1 MESTQASFLKEADYE
16 GFSPAESSIVSWTM
30 AIMYITYQ
38 KNTLSM
44 RKLGIIMILG
54 VMAACAPESKE
65 AVLTADWTGTAK
77 LEKKLSNPLIDFN
90 FTADPTSVEHEG
102 RLYVYATNDQQQ
114 CDEKGPDSDN
124 TYERIKSLAMMSTED
139 MVNWTWHGII
149 NVEEL
154 APWIYNS
161 WAPSVTSQVEEDGK
175 THFYLYFSNSG
186 NGCGVLT
193 ATSPVG
199 PWTSPLE
206 KSLVDRQ
213 TPGAEDCPHPFDPG
227 VVIDDEG
234 TGWLAFGG
242 GGVGKI
248 VRLGKDMISLAS
260 RAAHIPTSYLF
271 EASELNYINDTYV
284 YTYNI
289 DWQDHS
295 DWDKD
300 VSAPTRCCMSYMTSK
315 TPLVTESWVYRDN
328 YFKNPG
334 ENGFD
339 YSNNHTHLHKYKG
352 KWYILYHSMSLRHNL
367 GVKGGYRNVSV
378 EEIPIDEST
387 LTIGMVPATYEG
399 VQQIETLNPLTL
411 QQMETTAGTKDV
423 KFLAYGDTGNMVAC
437 SDAVGSILVR
447 GVGFERKAHT
457 LTVNAM
463 GKGRIEV
470 RENDPEGMLIAA
482 MDLNSSQMSEMKV
495 RLADS
500 PSSTTDLCFLFKGDD
515 LKIDSWRF
523 R

>member
-1 MESTQASFLKEADYE
+1 MKR
-16 GFSPAESSIVSWTM
+16 P
-30 AIMYITYQ
+30 
-38 KNTLSM
+38 
-44 RKLGIIMILG
+44 ILL
-54 VMAACAPESKE
+54 VLAAALTACAQQVPE
-65 AVLTADWTGTAK
+65 AILTADWTGTAK
-77 LEKKLSNPLIDFN
+77 LEKTLANPLVDFS
-90 FTADPTSVEHEG
+90 FTADPTAVEHEG

-161 WAPSVTSQVEEDGK
+161 WAPSVTSRIEEDGL

-199 PWTSPLE
+199 PWSSPLE

-248 VRLGKDMISLAS
+248 VQLGKDMTSLAS

-289 DWQDHS
+289 DWQDHT

-300 VSAPTRCCMSYMTSK
+300 VPAPTRCCMSYMTTR

-352 KWYILYHSMSLRHNL
+352 RWYLFYHSMSLRHSL

-378 EEIPIDEST
+378 EEIPVDENT
-387 LTIGMVPATYEG
+387 LTITMIPATYEG
-399 VQQIETLNPLTL
+399 VQQIAALDPFSL

-423 KFLAYGDTGNMVAC
+423 KFEAYGDTGNMVAYT
-437 SDAVGSILVR
+437 DATGSILVR
-447 GVGFERKAHT
+447 GVGFSRRART
-457 LTVNAM
+457 LAINAI
-463 GKGRIEV
+463 GTGRLEV
-470 RENDPEGMLIAA
+470 RENTPEGTLIAA
-482 MDLNSSQMSEMKV
+482 MDISSPEMSATKV
-495 RLADS
+495 RLAAR
-500 PSSTTDLCFLFKGDD
+500 PASTTDLCFLFKGTD

>member
-1 MESTQASFLKEADYE
+1 MKRPIIL
-16 GFSPAESSIVSWTM
+16 
-30 AIMYITYQ
+30 
-38 KNTLSM
+38 TLAAA
-44 RKLGIIMILG
+44 LT
-54 VMAACAPESKE
+54 ACAQQAPE

-77 LEKKLSNPLIDFN
+77 LEKILANPLVDFN
-90 FTADPTSVEHEG
+90 FTADPTAVEHEG

-161 WAPSVTSQVEEDGK
+161 WAPSVTSRIEEDGL

-199 PWTSPLE
+199 PWSSPLQ

-248 VRLGKDMISLAS
+248 VQLGKDMTSLAS

-289 DWQDHS
+289 DWQDHT

-300 VSAPTRCCMSYMTSK
+300 VPAPTRCCMSYMTTK

-352 KWYILYHSMSLRHNL
+352 KWYLFYHSMSLRHNL

-378 EEIPIDEST
+378 EEIPVDENT
-387 LTIGMVPATYEG
+387 LTIKMIPATYEG
-399 VQQIETLNPLTL
+399 VQQVAALDPFSL

-423 KFLAYGDTGNMVAC
+423 KFEAYGDTGNMVAYT
-437 SDAVGSILVR
+437 DATGSILVR
-447 GVGFERKAHT
+447 GVEFSRKART
-457 LTVNAM
+457 LTVSVM
-463 GKGRIEV
+463 GTGRLEV
-470 RENDPEGMLIAA
+470 RENSPEGTLIAA
-482 MDLNSSQMSEMKV
+482 MDISSPEMSATKV
-495 RLADS
+495 RLTAS
-500 PSSTTDLCFLFKGDD
+500 PASVTDLCFLFKGTD

>member
-1 MESTQASFLKEADYE
+1 
-16 GFSPAESSIVSWTM
+16 M
-30 AIMYITYQ
+30 A
-38 KNTLSM
+38 LAV
-44 RKLGIIMILG
+44 LAG
-54 VMAACAPESKE
+54 CAPEYQE
-65 AVLTADWTGTAK
+65 AVLNADWTGTAK
-77 LEKKLSNPLIDFN
+77 LEKTLSNPLVDFN
-90 FTADPTSVEHEG
+90 FTADPTAVEHEG

-114 CDEKGPDSDN
+114 CDEKGPDTDN

-161 WAPSVTSQVEEDGK
+161 WAPSAASRVEEDGK

-199 PWTSPLE
+199 PWSSPLE
-206 KSLVDRQ
+206 KSLVDRG
-213 TPGAEDCPHPFDPG
+213 TPGVEDCPNPFDPG

-248 VRLGKDMISLAS
+248 VRLGKDMTSIDG
-260 RAAHIPTSYLF
+260 RAAHIPTRYLF
-271 EASELNYINDTYV
+271 EASEMNFINGTYV

-295 DWDKD
+295 DWDLE
-300 VSAPTRCCMSYMTSK
+300 VAAPTRCCMSYMTTK
-315 TPLVTESWVYRDN
+315 TPLVTDSWVYRDN

-334 ENGFD
+334 DSGFD
-339 YSNNHTHLHKYKG
+339 HSNNHTHLHKYKG
-352 KWYILYHSMSLRHNL
+352 RWYIFYHSMSLRHNL

-378 EEIPIDEST
+378 EEITVDENSVTID
-387 LTIGMVPATYEG
+387 MVPATYEG
-399 VQQIETLNPLTL
+399 VSQIESLNPFVL
-411 QQMETTAGTKDV
+411 QQFETTAGTKDV
-423 KFLAYGDTGNMVAC
+423 RFESYGNVGNMTA
-437 SDAVGSILVR
+437 SSESTGSILVR
-447 GVGFERKAHT
+447 GAEFSSKART
-457 LTVNAM
+457 LRVNAM
-463 GKGRIEV
+463 GTGRLEV
-470 RENDPEGMLIAA
+470 RENRPDGKVIAVMDIDSPE
-482 MDLNSSQMSEMKV
+482 MSESKI
-495 RLADS
+495 RLTS
-500 PSSTTDLCFLFKGDD
+500 CPSGTTDICFLFKGTG
-515 LKIDSWRF
+515 LRLDSWRF

>member
-1 MESTQASFLKEADYE
+1 MKR
-16 GFSPAESSIVSWTM
+16 P
-30 AIMYITYQ
+30 
-38 KNTLSM
+38 
-44 RKLGIIMILG
+44 IIL
-54 VMAACAPESKE
+54 ALAAALTACAQQQAPE

-77 LEKKLSNPLIDFN
+77 LEKTLANPLVDFN
-90 FTADPTSVEHEG
+90 FTADPTAVEYEG

-124 TYERIKSLAMMSTED
+124 TYERIKTLAMMSTED
-139 MVNWTWHGII
+139 MVNWTWHGTI

-213 TPGAEDCPHPFDPG
+213 TPGVEDCPHPFDPG

-295 DWDKD
+295 DWDKEAP
-300 VSAPTRCCMSYMTSK
+300 APTRCCMSYMTSK
-315 TPLVTESWVYRDN
+315 TPLVPESWVYRDN

-352 KWYILYHSMSLRHNL
+352 KWYLLYHSMSLRHNL
-367 GVKGGYRNVSV
+367 GVKGGFRNVSI
-378 EEIPIDEST
+378 EEIPVDEST
-387 LTIGMVPATYEG
+387 VTIEMIPATYEG
-399 VQQIETLNPLTL
+399 VQQIETLNPFIL

-423 KFLAYGDTGNMVAC
+423 QFEAYGDTGNMVAY
-437 SDAVGSILVR
+437 SDVTGSILVR
-447 GVGFERKAHT
+447 GVEFERKART
-457 LTVNAM
+457 FTVNAM
-463 GKGRIEV
+463 GNGRIEV
-470 RENDPEGMLIAA
+470 RENSPEGTLIATV
-482 MDLNSSQMSEMKV
+482 DINSPEMSEAKV
-495 RLADS
+495 CLAIS
-500 PSSTTDLCFLFKGDD
+500 PSATTDLCFLFKGKD
-515 LKIDSWRF
+515 LKIDNWRF

>member
-1 MESTQASFLKEADYE
+1 MKRILY
-16 GFSPAESSIVSWTM
+16 
-30 AIMYITYQ
+30 MYM
-38 KNTLSM
+38 L
-44 RKLGIIMILG
+44 L
-54 VMAACAPESKE
+54 AAGALTGCRPKISEPI
-65 AVLTADWTGTAK
+65 LTADWTGTAK
-77 LEKKLSNPLIDFN
+77 LEKKLANPLIDFN
-90 FTADPTSVEHEG
+90 FTADPTSVEYEG

-161 WAPSVTSQVEEDGK
+161 WAPSVTSRIEEDGK

-213 TPGAEDCPHPFDPG
+213 TPGVEDCPHPFDPG

-248 VRLGKDMISLAS
+248 VKLGRDMISVAG
-260 RAAHIPTSYLF
+260 RAAHIPTHYLF

-300 VSAPTRCCMSYMTSK
+300 VPAPTRCCMSYMTSK
-315 TPLVTESWVYRDN
+315 TPLVTDSWVYRDN

-334 ENGFD
+334 ECGFD

-352 KWYILYHSMSLRHNL
+352 RWYILYHSMSLRHNL
-367 GVKGGYRNVSV
+367 DVKGGYRNVSV
-378 EEIPIDEST
+378 EEISVDENT
-387 LTIGMVPATYEG
+387 LTIEMVPATYEG
-399 VQQIETLNPLTL
+399 VQQIASIDPYAL
-411 QQMETTAGTKDV
+411 QQMETTAGTMSV
-423 KFLAYGDTGNMVAC
+423 KFEPYGYTGNMVAC
-437 SDAVGSILVR
+437 TDTVGSILVR
-447 GVGFERKAHT
+447 GVEFTKKARS
-457 LTVNAM
+457 LTICSM
-463 GKGRIEV
+463 GTGRIEV
-470 RENDPEGMLIAA
+470 RENHPEGKLVAIIDADSA
-482 MDLNSSQMSEMKV
+482 EMSETKV
-495 RLADS
+495 RLAAS
-500 PSSTTDLCFLFKGDD
+500 PASVTDLCFLFKGAE
-515 LKIDSWRF
+515 LKIDSWQF

>member
-1 MESTQASFLKEADYE
+1 MKRPIIL
-16 GFSPAESSIVSWTM
+16 
-30 AIMYITYQ
+30 
-38 KNTLSM
+38 TLAAA
-44 RKLGIIMILG
+44 LT
-54 VMAACAPESKE
+54 ACAQQAPE

-77 LEKKLSNPLIDFN
+77 LEKILANPLVDFN
-90 FTADPTSVEHEG
+90 FTADPTAVEHEG

-161 WAPSVTSQVEEDGK
+161 WAPSVTSRIEEDGL

-199 PWTSPLE
+199 PWSSPLQ

-248 VRLGKDMISLAS
+248 VLLGKDMTSLAS

-289 DWQDHS
+289 DWQDHT

-300 VSAPTRCCMSYMTSK
+300 VPAPTRCCMSYMTTK

-352 KWYILYHSMSLRHNL
+352 KWYLFYHSMSLRHNL

-378 EEIPIDEST
+378 EEIPVDENT
-387 LTIGMVPATYEG
+387 LTIKMIPATYEG
-399 VQQIETLNPLTL
+399 VQQVAALDPFSL

-423 KFLAYGDTGNMVAC
+423 KFEAYGDTGNMVAYT
-437 SDAVGSILVR
+437 DATGSILVR
-447 GVGFERKAHT
+447 GVEFSRKART
-457 LTVNAM
+457 LTVSVM
-463 GKGRIEV
+463 GTGRLEV
-470 RENDPEGMLIAA
+470 RENSPEGTLIAA
-482 MDLNSSQMSEMKV
+482 MDISSPEMSATKV
-495 RLADS
+495 RLTAS
-500 PSSTTDLCFLFKGDD
+500 PASVTDLCFLFKGTD

>member
-1 MESTQASFLKEADYE
+1 MKKVGIL
-16 GFSPAESSIVSWTM
+16 
-30 AIMYITYQ
+30 AIAVLLT
-38 KNTLSM
+38 
-44 RKLGIIMILG
+44 G
-54 VMAACAPESKE
+54 CAPRALN
-65 AVLTADWTGTAK
+65 AVLTSDWTGTAK
-77 LEKKLSNPLIDFN
+77 LEKTFANPLVDFS
-90 FTADPTSVEHEG
+90 FTADPTAVEHEG

-114 CDEKGPDSDN
+114 CDEKGPETEN
-124 TYERIKSLAMMSTED
+124 TYEMIKSLAMMSTVD

-149 NVEEL
+149 NVGEI

-161 WAPSVTSQVEEDGK
+161 WAPSVTSQVEDDGK

-193 ATSPVG
+193 STSPVG

-213 TPGAEDCPHPFDPG
+213 TPGVEDCPHPFDPG
-227 VVIDDEG
+227 VVIDDDG

-248 VRLGKDMISLAS
+248 VKLGKDMISLAS
-260 RAAHIPTSYLF
+260 RAAHIPTRYLF
-271 EASELNYINDTYV
+271 EASELNYINGTYV

-289 DWQDHS
+289 DWQDHT
-295 DWDKD
+295 DWDMD
-300 VSAPTRCCMSYMTSK
+300 VPAPTRCCMSYMTSK
-315 TPLVTESWVYRDN
+315 TPLDTQSWVYQDN

-352 KWYILYHSMSLRHNL
+352 KWYLFYHSMNLRHHL

-378 EEIPIDEST
+378 EEIPVDEENV
-387 LTIGMVPATYEG
+387 TIEMIPATCEG
-399 VQQIETLNPLTL
+399 VNQIETLNPFIL

-423 KFLAYGDTGNMVAC
+423 KFEPYGEVGNMLA
-437 SDAVGSILVR
+437 SSAATGSILVR
-447 GVGFERKAHT
+447 GIKFSKAART
-457 LTVNAM
+457 LVVNAI
-463 GKGRIEV
+463 GTGRIEV
-470 RENDPEGMLIAA
+470 RENNPSGAIIAV
-482 MDLNSSQMSEMKV
+482 MDINTNEL
-495 RLADS
+495 
-500 PSSTTDLCFLFKGDD
+500 SSTKTRIQTSASGTMDLCFLFKGED
-515 LKIDSWRF
+515 LKIDSWMF

>member
-1 MESTQASFLKEADYE
+1 MKR
-16 GFSPAESSIVSWTM
+16 P
-30 AIMYITYQ
+30 
-38 KNTLSM
+38 
-44 RKLGIIMILG
+44 ILL
-54 VMAACAPESKE
+54 VLAAALTACAQQVPE
-65 AVLTADWTGTAK
+65 AILTADWTGTAK
-77 LEKKLSNPLIDFN
+77 LEKTLANPLVDFS
-90 FTADPTSVEHEG
+90 FTADPTAVEHEG

-161 WAPSVTSQVEEDGK
+161 WAPSVTSKIEEDGL

-199 PWTSPLE
+199 PWSSPLE

-248 VRLGKDMISLAS
+248 VQLGKDMTSLAS

-289 DWQDHS
+289 DWQDHT

-300 VSAPTRCCMSYMTSK
+300 VPAPTRCCMSYMTTR

-339 YSNNHTHLHKYKG
+339 YSNNHTHLHQYKG
-352 KWYILYHSMSLRHNL
+352 RWYLFYHSMSLRHNL

-378 EEIPIDEST
+378 EEIPVDENT
-387 LTIGMVPATYEG
+387 LTITMIPATYEG
-399 VQQIETLNPLTL
+399 VQQIAALDPFSL

-423 KFLAYGDTGNMVAC
+423 KFEAYGDTGNMVAYT
-437 SDAVGSILVR
+437 DATGSILVR
-447 GVGFERKAHT
+447 GVGFSRKART
-457 LTVNAM
+457 LSINAT
-463 GKGRIEV
+463 GTGRLEV
-470 RENDPEGMLIAA
+470 RENTPEGTLIAA
-482 MDLNSSQMSEMKV
+482 MDISSPEMSATKV
-495 RLADS
+495 RLAAR
-500 PSSTTDLCFLFKGDD
+500 PASTTDLCFLFKGTD

>member
-1 MESTQASFLKEADYE
+1 MKRPIIL
-16 GFSPAESSIVSWTM
+16 
-30 AIMYITYQ
+30 
-38 KNTLSM
+38 TLAAA
-44 RKLGIIMILG
+44 LT
-54 VMAACAPESKE
+54 ACAQQAPE

-77 LEKKLSNPLIDFN
+77 LEKTLANPLVDFN
-90 FTADPTSVEHEG
+90 FTADPTAVEYEG

-161 WAPSVTSQVEEDGK
+161 WAPSVTSRIEEDGL

-199 PWTSPLE
+199 PWSSPLE

-248 VRLGKDMISLAS
+248 VQLGKDMTSLAS

-289 DWQDHS
+289 DWKDHT

-300 VSAPTRCCMSYMTSK
+300 VPAPTRCCMSYMTTK

-334 ENGFD
+334 ESGFD

-352 KWYILYHSMSLRHNL
+352 KWYLFYHSMSLRHNL

-378 EEIPIDEST
+378 EEIPVDENT
-387 LTIGMVPATYEG
+387 LTITMIPATYEG
-399 VQQIETLNPLTL
+399 VQQIETLNPFDL

-423 KFLAYGDTGNMVAC
+423 KFEAYGDTGNMVAYT
-437 SDAVGSILVR
+437 DATGSILVR
-447 GVGFERKAHT
+447 GVGFGRKART
-457 LTVNAM
+457 LTINAT
-463 GKGRIEV
+463 GTGRLEV
-470 RENDPEGMLIAA
+470 RENHPEGTLIAV
-482 MDLNSSQMSEMKV
+482 MDINSPELTATKA
-495 RLADS
+495 RLLTS
-500 PSSTTDLCFLFKGDD
+500 PSSTTDLCFLFSGTD

>member
-1 MESTQASFLKEADYE
+1 MHHK
-16 GFSPAESSIVSWTM
+16 
-30 AIMYITYQ
+30 
-38 KNTLSM
+38 
-44 RKLGIIMILG
+44 RKLGIIAILG

-65 AVLTADWTGTAK
+65 AVLTADWSGTAK

-149 NVEEL
+149 NVEEM

-175 THFYLYFSNSG
+175 THFYMYFSNSG

-248 VRLGKDMISLAS
+248 VKLGKDMISLAS

-300 VSAPTRCCMSYMTSK
+300 VPAPTRCCMSYMISQ
-315 TPLVTESWVYRDN
+315 TPLVTDSWVYRDN

-387 LTIGMVPATYEG
+387 LTISMVPATYEG
-399 VQQIETLNPLTL
+399 VQQIETLNPFIL

-423 KFLAYGDTGNMVAC
+423 KFSAYGDTGNMVAC

-447 GVGFERKAHT
+447 GVGFERKART

-470 RENDPEGMLIAA
+470 RENNPEGMLIAA

-495 RLADS
+495 RLTDS
-500 PSSTTDLCFLFKGDD
+500 PSSTTDLCFLFKGED

>member
-1 MESTQASFLKEADYE
+1 MKRILY
-16 GFSPAESSIVSWTM
+16 
-30 AIMYITYQ
+30 MYM
-38 KNTLSM
+38 L
-44 RKLGIIMILG
+44 L
-54 VMAACAPESKE
+54 AAGALTGCRPKISEPI
-65 AVLTADWTGTAK
+65 LTADWTGTAK
-77 LEKKLSNPLIDFN
+77 LEKKLANPLIDFN
-90 FTADPTSVEHEG
+90 FTADPTSVEYEG

-161 WAPSVTSQVEEDGK
+161 WAPSVASQVEEDGK

-213 TPGAEDCPHPFDPG
+213 TFDPG

-248 VRLGKDMISLAS
+248 VKLGRDMISVAS
-260 RAAHIPTSYLF
+260 RAAHIPTHYLF

-300 VSAPTRCCMSYMTSK
+300 VPAPTRCCMSYMTSK
-315 TPLVTESWVYRDN
+315 TPLVTDSWVYRDN

-334 ENGFD
+334 ECGFD

-352 KWYILYHSMSLRHNL
+352 RWYILYHSMSLRHNL

-378 EEIPIDEST
+378 EEIPVDENT
-387 LTIGMVPATYEG
+387 LTIEMVPATYEG
-399 VQQIETLNPLTL
+399 VQQIASIDPYAL
-411 QQMETTAGTKDV
+411 QQMETTAGTMSV
-423 KFLAYGDTGNMVAC
+423 KFEPYGDTGNMVAC
-437 SDAVGSILVR
+437 TDTVGSILVR
-447 GVGFERKAHT
+447 GVEFTKKARS
-457 LTVNAM
+457 LTICSM
-463 GKGRIEV
+463 GTGRIEV
-470 RENDPEGMLIAA
+470 RENHPEGKLVAIIDADSA
-482 MDLNSSQMSEMKV
+482 EMSETKV
-495 RLADS
+495 RLAAS
-500 PSSTTDLCFLFKGDD
+500 PASVTDLCFLFKGAE
-515 LKIDSWRF
+515 LKIDSWQF

>member
-1 MESTQASFLKEADYE
+1 MKRPIIL
-16 GFSPAESSIVSWTM
+16 
-30 AIMYITYQ
+30 
-38 KNTLSM
+38 TLAAA
-44 RKLGIIMILG
+44 LT
-54 VMAACAPESKE
+54 ACAQQAPE

-77 LEKKLSNPLIDFN
+77 LEKTLANPLVDFN
-90 FTADPTSVEHEG
+90 FTADPTAVEYEG

-161 WAPSVTSQVEEDGK
+161 WAPSVTSRIEEDGL

-199 PWTSPLE
+199 PWSSPLK

-248 VRLGKDMISLAS
+248 VQLGKDMTSLAS

-289 DWQDHS
+289 DWQDHT

-300 VSAPTRCCMSYMTSK
+300 VPAPTRCCMSYMTTK

-352 KWYILYHSMSLRHNL
+352 KWYLFYHSMSLRHNL

-378 EEIPIDEST
+378 EEIPVDENT
-387 LTIGMVPATYEG
+387 LTIKMIPATYEG
-399 VQQIETLNPLTL
+399 VQQIETLNPFDL

-423 KFLAYGDTGNMVAC
+423 KFEAYGDTGNMVAYT
-437 SDAVGSILVR
+437 DATGSILVR
-447 GVGFERKAHT
+447 GVGFGRKART
-457 LTVNAM
+457 LTINAT
-463 GKGRIEV
+463 GTGRLEV
-470 RENDPEGMLIAA
+470 RENNPEGTLIAV
-482 MDLNSSQMSEMKV
+482 MDINSPELTATKA
-495 RLADS
+495 RLLTS
-500 PSSTTDLCFLFKGDD
+500 PSSTTDLCFLFSGTD

>member
-1 MESTQASFLKEADYE
+1 MESTQA
-16 GFSPAESSIVSWTM
+16 V
-30 AIMYITYQ
+30 MYITYPK

-65 AVLTADWTGTAK
+65 AVLTADWKGTAK

-161 WAPSVTSQVEEDGK
+161 WAPSVTSQVEEDDK

-227 VVIDDEG
+227 VVIDGEG

-300 VSAPTRCCMSYMTSK
+300 VPAPTRCCMSYMTSK

-399 VQQIETLNPLTL
+399 VQQIETLNPFTL

>member
-1 MESTQASFLKEADYE
+1 
-16 GFSPAESSIVSWTM
+16 
-30 AIMYITYQ
+30 
-38 KNTLSM
+38 
-44 RKLGIIMILG
+44 MILG

-300 VSAPTRCCMSYMTSK
+300 VPAPTRCCMSYMTSK

-352 KWYILYHSMSLRHNL
+352 KWYILYHNMSLRHNL

>member
-1 MESTQASFLKEADYE
+1 
-16 GFSPAESSIVSWTM
+16 
-30 AIMYITYQ
+30 
-38 KNTLSM
+38 M
-44 RKLGIIMILG
+44 RKIRIIAIAAAL
-54 VMAACAPESKE
+54 AACAPETPE
-65 AVLTADWTGTAK
+65 AVLTADWSGTAK
-77 LEKKLSNPLIDFN
+77 LEKALANPLVDFN
-90 FTADPTSVEHEG
+90 FTADPTAVEHEG

-114 CDEKGPDSDN
+114 CDEKGPETDN
-124 TYERIKSLAMMSTED
+124 TYEMIKSLAMMSTVD

-149 NVEEL
+149 DVEEL

-193 ATSPVG
+193 STSPVG
-199 PWTSPLE
+199 PWTSPLD

-213 TPGAEDCPHPFDPG
+213 TPGVEDCPHPFDPG
-227 VVIDDEG
+227 VVIDDQG

-248 VRLGKDMISLAS
+248 VQLGKDMISLAS
-260 RAAHIPTSYLF
+260 RAAHIPTRYLF
-271 EASELNYINDTYV
+271 EASELNFIGGTYV

-295 DWDKD
+295 DWDLD
-300 VSAPTRCCMSYMTSK
+300 VPAPTRCCMSYMTSK
-315 TPLVTESWVYRDN
+315 TPLDTDSWVYQDN

-352 KWYILYHSMSLRHNL
+352 KWYLFYHSMNLRHHL

-378 EEIPIDEST
+378 EEIPVDEEAV
-387 LTIGMVPATYEG
+387 TIEMIPATYEG
-399 VQQIETLNPLTL
+399 VGQIETLDPFAI

-423 KFLAYGDTGNMVAC
+423 KFEAYGDAGNMVAL
-437 SDAVGSILVR
+437 STGTGSILVR
-447 GVGFERKAHT
+447 GVEFRKKARS
-457 LTVNAM
+457 LTINAM
-463 GKGRIEV
+463 GTGRLEV
-470 RENDPEGMLIAA
+470 RENNPTGKLVAVMDINSPETA
-482 MDLNSSQMSEMKV
+482 QTKV
-495 RLADS
+495 RLLAS
-500 PSSTTDLCFLFKGDD
+500 PSYTTDLCFLFNGAD
-515 LKIDSWRF
+515 LRLDCWRF

>member
-1 MESTQASFLKEADYE
+1 
-16 GFSPAESSIVSWTM
+16 
-30 AIMYITYQ
+30 
-38 KNTLSM
+38 
-44 RKLGIIMILG
+44 
-54 VMAACAPESKE
+54 
-65 AVLTADWTGTAK
+65 
-77 LEKKLSNPLIDFN
+77 LIDFN
-90 FTADPTSVEHEG
+90 FTADPTSVEYEG

-161 WAPSVTSQVEEDGK
+161 WAPSVTSRIEEDGK

-213 TPGAEDCPHPFDPG
+213 TPGVEDCPHPFDPG

-248 VRLGKDMISLAS
+248 VKLGRDMISVAS
-260 RAAHIPTSYLF
+260 RAAHIPTHYLF

-300 VSAPTRCCMSYMTSK
+300 VPAPTRCCMSYMTSK
-315 TPLVTESWVYRDN
+315 TPLVTDSWVYRDN

-334 ENGFD
+334 ECGFD

-352 KWYILYHSMSLRHNL
+352 RWYILYHSMSLRHNL

-378 EEIPIDEST
+378 EEIPVDENT
-387 LTIGMVPATYEG
+387 LTIEMVPATYEG
-399 VQQIETLNPLTL
+399 VQQIASIDPYAL
-411 QQMETTAGTKDV
+411 QQMETTAGTMSV
-423 KFLAYGDTGNMVAC
+423 KFEPYGDTGNMVAC
-437 SDAVGSILVR
+437 TDTVGSILVR
-447 GVGFERKAHT
+447 GVEFTKKTRSLA
-457 LTVNAM
+457 VCSM
-463 GKGRIEV
+463 GTGRIEV
-470 RENDPEGMLIAA
+470 RENHPEGKLVAIIDTDSAE
-482 MDLNSSQMSEMKV
+482 MSETKV
-495 RLADS
+495 RLAAS
-500 PSSTTDLCFLFKGDD
+500 PASVTDLCFLFKGAE
-515 LKIDSWRF
+515 LKIDSWQF

>member
-1 MESTQASFLKEADYE
+1 MKRPIIL
-16 GFSPAESSIVSWTM
+16 
-30 AIMYITYQ
+30 
-38 KNTLSM
+38 TLAAA
-44 RKLGIIMILG
+44 LT
-54 VMAACAPESKE
+54 ACAQQAPE

-77 LEKKLSNPLIDFN
+77 LEKTLANPLIDFN
-90 FTADPTSVEHEG
+90 FTADPTAVEYEG

-161 WAPSVTSQVEEDGK
+161 WAPSVTSRIEEDGL

-199 PWTSPLE
+199 PWSSPLE

-248 VRLGKDMISLAS
+248 VQLGKDMTSLAS

-289 DWQDHS
+289 DWQDHT

-300 VSAPTRCCMSYMTSK
+300 VPAPTRCCMSYMTTR

-339 YSNNHTHLHKYKG
+339 YCNNHTHLHKYKG
-352 KWYILYHSMSLRHNL
+352 KWYLFYHSMSLRHNL

-378 EEIPIDEST
+378 EEIPVDENT
-387 LTIGMVPATYEG
+387 LTIKMIPATYEG
-399 VQQIETLNPLTL
+399 VQQIAALDPFSL

-423 KFLAYGDTGNMVAC
+423 KFEAYGDTGNMLAYT
-437 SDAVGSILVR
+437 DATGSILVR
-447 GVGFERKAHT
+447 GVGFSRKART
-457 LTVNAM
+457 LTINAT
-463 GKGRIEV
+463 GTGRLEV
-470 RENDPEGMLIAA
+470 RENNLEGTLIAV
-482 MDLNSSQMSEMKV
+482 MDINSPELTATKA
-495 RLADS
+495 RLLTS
-500 PSSTTDLCFLFKGDD
+500 PSSTTDLCFIFSGSN

>member
-1 MESTQASFLKEADYE
+1 MK
-16 GFSPAESSIVSWTM
+16 
-30 AIMYITYQ
+30 
-38 KNTLSM
+38 
-44 RKLGIIMILG
+44 RLGIIAILG
-54 VMAACAPESKE
+54 LMAGCAPRSSE
-65 AVLTADWTGTAK
+65 AILTADWAGTAK
-77 LEKKLSNPLIDFN
+77 LEKKHANPLIDFN
-90 FTADPTSVEHEG
+90 FTADPTSVEYEG

-139 MVNWTWHGII
+139 MVNWTWHGTI

-213 TPGAEDCPHPFDPG
+213 TPGVEDCPHPFDPG

-295 DWDKD
+295 DWDKEAP
-300 VSAPTRCCMSYMTSK
+300 APTRCCMSYMTSK
-315 TPLVTESWVYRDN
+315 TPLVPESWVYRDN

-352 KWYILYHSMSLRHNL
+352 KWYLLYHSMSLRHNL
-367 GVKGGYRNVSV
+367 GVKGGFRNVSI
-378 EEIPIDEST
+378 EEIPVDEST
-387 LTIGMVPATYEG
+387 VTIEMIPATYEG
-399 VQQIETLNPLTL
+399 VQQIETHNPFIL
-411 QQMETTAGTKDV
+411 QQIETTAGTKDV
-423 KFLAYGDTGNMVAC
+423 QFEAYGDTGNMVAY
-437 SDAVGSILVR
+437 SDVTGSILVR
-447 GVGFERKAHT
+447 GVEFERKART
-457 LTVNAM
+457 FTVNAM
-463 GKGRIEV
+463 GNGRIEV
-470 RENDPEGMLIAA
+470 RENSPEGTLIATV
-482 MDLNSSQMSEMKV
+482 DINSPEMSETKV
-495 RLADS
+495 RLATS
-500 PSSTTDLCFLFKGDD
+500 LSATTDLCFLFKGKD
-515 LKIDSWRF
+515 LKIDNWRF

>member
-1 MESTQASFLKEADYE
+1 MKRILY
-16 GFSPAESSIVSWTM
+16 
-30 AIMYITYQ
+30 MYM
-38 KNTLSM
+38 L
-44 RKLGIIMILG
+44 L
-54 VMAACAPESKE
+54 AAGALTGCRPKISEPI
-65 AVLTADWTGTAK
+65 LTADWTGTAK
-77 LEKKLSNPLIDFN
+77 LEKKLANPLIDFN
-90 FTADPTSVEHEG
+90 ITADPTSVEYEG

-161 WAPSVTSQVEEDGK
+161 WAPSVTSRIEEDGK

-213 TPGAEDCPHPFDPG
+213 TPGVEDCPHPFDPG

-248 VRLGKDMISLAS
+248 VKLGRDMISVAS
-260 RAAHIPTSYLF
+260 RAAHIPTHYLF

-300 VSAPTRCCMSYMTSK
+300 VPAPTRCCMSYMTSK
-315 TPLVTESWVYRDN
+315 TPLVTDSWVYRDN

-334 ENGFD
+334 ECGFD

-352 KWYILYHSMSLRHNL
+352 RWYILYHSMSLRHNL

-378 EEIPIDEST
+378 EEIPVDENT
-387 LTIGMVPATYEG
+387 LTIEMVPATYEG
-399 VQQIETLNPLTL
+399 VQQIASIDPYAL
-411 QQMETTAGTKDV
+411 QQMETTAGTMSV
-423 KFLAYGDTGNMVAC
+423 KFEPYGDIGNMVAC
-437 SDAVGSILVR
+437 TDTVGSILVR
-447 GVGFERKAHT
+447 GVEFTKKARS
-457 LTVNAM
+457 LTICSM
-463 GKGRIEV
+463 GTGRIEV
-470 RENDPEGMLIAA
+470 RENHPEGKLVAIIDAGSA
-482 MDLNSSQMSEMKV
+482 EMSETKV
-495 RLADS
+495 RLAAS
-500 PSSTTDLCFLFKGDD
+500 PASVTDLCFLFKGAE
-515 LKIDSWRF
+515 LKIDSWQF

>member
-1 MESTQASFLKEADYE
+1 MTETDNGIYT
-16 GFSPAESSIVSWTM
+16 GCNVHNIP
-30 AIMYITYQ
+30 Q

-65 AVLTADWTGTAK
+65 AVLTADWNGTAK

-213 TPGAEDCPHPFDPG
+213 TPGVEDCPHPFDPG
-227 VVIDDEG
+227 VVIDGEG

-300 VSAPTRCCMSYMTSK
+300 VPAPTRCCMSYMTSK

-399 VQQIETLNPLTL
+399 VQQIETLNPFTL

>member
-1 MESTQASFLKEADYE
+1 MKRPIIL
-16 GFSPAESSIVSWTM
+16 
-30 AIMYITYQ
+30 
-38 KNTLSM
+38 TLAAA
-44 RKLGIIMILG
+44 LT
-54 VMAACAPESKE
+54 ACAQPEPE
-65 AVLTADWTGTAK
+65 AILTADWTGTAK
-77 LEKKLSNPLIDFN
+77 LEKTLANPLVDFN
-90 FTADPTSVEHEG
+90 FTADPTAVEHEG

-161 WAPSVTSQVEEDGK
+161 WAPSVTSRIEEDGK

-193 ATSPVG
+193 STSPVG
-199 PWTSPLE
+199 PWSSPLE

-248 VRLGKDMISLAS
+248 VQLGKDMTSLAS

-289 DWQDHS
+289 DWQDHT

-300 VSAPTRCCMSYMTSK
+300 VPAPTRCCMSYMTTK

-352 KWYILYHSMSLRHNL
+352 KWYLFYHSMSLRHNL

-378 EEIPIDEST
+378 EEIPVDEQT
-387 LTIGMVPATYEG
+387 LKIEMIPATYEG
-399 VQQIETLNPLTL
+399 VQQIETLNPFDL

-423 KFLAYGDTGNMVAC
+423 KFEAYGDTGNMVAYT
-437 SDAVGSILVR
+437 DATGSILVR
-447 GVGFERKAHT
+447 GVGFSRKART
-457 LTVNAM
+457 LAINAT
-463 GKGRIEV
+463 GTGRLEV
-470 RENDPEGMLIAA
+470 RENNPEGTLIAA
-482 MDLNSSQMSEMKV
+482 MDISSPEMSETKV
-495 RLADS
+495 RLTAS
-500 PSSTTDLCFLFKGDD
+500 PASVTDLCFLFKSTD

>member
-1 MESTQASFLKEADYE
+1 
-16 GFSPAESSIVSWTM
+16 
-30 AIMYITYQ
+30 
-38 KNTLSM
+38 M

-65 AVLTADWTGTAK
+65 AVLTADWKGTAK

-161 WAPSVTSQVEEDGK
+161 WAPSVTSQVEEDDK

-227 VVIDDEG
+227 VVIDGEG

-300 VSAPTRCCMSYMTSK
+300 VPAPTRCCMSYMTSK

-399 VQQIETLNPLTL
+399 VQQIETLNPFTL

>member
-1 MESTQASFLKEADYE
+1 M
-16 GFSPAESSIVSWTM
+16 
-30 AIMYITYQ
+30 
-38 KNTLSM
+38 
-44 RKLGIIMILG
+44 
-54 VMAACAPESKE
+54 
-65 AVLTADWTGTAK
+65 
-77 LEKKLSNPLIDFN
+77 IDFN
-90 FTADPTSVEHEG
+90 FTADPTSVEYEG

-161 WAPSVTSQVEEDGK
+161 WAPSVTSRIEEDGK

-213 TPGAEDCPHPFDPG
+213 TPGVEDCPHPFDPG

-248 VRLGKDMISLAS
+248 VKLGRDMISVAS
-260 RAAHIPTSYLF
+260 RAAHIPTHYLF

-300 VSAPTRCCMSYMTSK
+300 VPAPTRCCMSYMTSK
-315 TPLVTESWVYRDN
+315 TPLVTDSWVYRDN

-334 ENGFD
+334 ECGFD

-352 KWYILYHSMSLRHNL
+352 RWYILYHSMSLRHNL

-378 EEIPIDEST
+378 EEIPVDENT
-387 LTIGMVPATYEG
+387 LTIEMVPATYEG
-399 VQQIETLNPLTL
+399 VQQIASIDPYAL
-411 QQMETTAGTKDV
+411 QQMETTAGTMSV
-423 KFLAYGDTGNMVAC
+423 KFEPYGDTGNMVAC
-437 SDAVGSILVR
+437 TDTVGSILVR
-447 GVGFERKAHT
+447 GVEFTKKARS
-457 LTVNAM
+457 LTICSM
-463 GKGRIEV
+463 GTGRIEV
-470 RENDPEGMLIAA
+470 RENHPEGKLVAIIDADSA
-482 MDLNSSQMSEMKV
+482 EMSETKV
-495 RLADS
+495 RLAAS
-500 PSSTTDLCFLFKGDD
+500 PASVTDLCFLFKGAE
-515 LKIDSWRF
+515 LKIDSWKF

>member
-1 MESTQASFLKEADYE
+1 MKRILY
-16 GFSPAESSIVSWTM
+16 
-30 AIMYITYQ
+30 MYM
-38 KNTLSM
+38 L
-44 RKLGIIMILG
+44 L
-54 VMAACAPESKE
+54 AAGALTGCRPKISEPI
-65 AVLTADWTGTAK
+65 LTADWTGTAK
-77 LEKKLSNPLIDFN
+77 LEKKLANPLIDFN
-90 FTADPTSVEHEG
+90 FTADPTSVEYEG

-161 WAPSVTSQVEEDGK
+161 WAPSVTSRVEEDGK

-213 TPGAEDCPHPFDPG
+213 TPGVEDCPHPFDPG

-248 VRLGKDMISLAS
+248 VKLGRDMISVAS
-260 RAAHIPTSYLF
+260 RAAHIPTHYLF

-300 VSAPTRCCMSYMTSK
+300 VPAPTRCCMSYMTSK
-315 TPLVTESWVYRDN
+315 TPLVTDSWVYRDN

-334 ENGFD
+334 ECGFD

-352 KWYILYHSMSLRHNL
+352 RWYILYHSMSLRHNL

-378 EEIPIDEST
+378 EEIPVDENT
-387 LTIGMVPATYEG
+387 LTIEMVPATYEG
-399 VQQIETLNPLTL
+399 VQQIASIDPYAL
-411 QQMETTAGTKDV
+411 QQMETTAGTMSV
-423 KFLAYGDTGNMVAC
+423 KFEPYGDTGNMVAC
-437 SDAVGSILVR
+437 TDTVGSILVR
-447 GVGFERKAHT
+447 GVEFTKKARS
-457 LTVNAM
+457 LTICSM
-463 GKGRIEV
+463 GTGRIEV
-470 RENDPEGMLIAA
+470 RENHPEGKLVAIIDADSA
-482 MDLNSSQMSEMKV
+482 EMSETKV
-495 RLADS
+495 RLAAS
-500 PSSTTDLCFLFKGDD
+500 PASVTDLCFLFKGAE
-515 LKIDSWRF
+515 LKIDSWQF

>member
-1 MESTQASFLKEADYE
+1 MKRPIIL
-16 GFSPAESSIVSWTM
+16 
-30 AIMYITYQ
+30 
-38 KNTLSM
+38 TLAAA
-44 RKLGIIMILG
+44 LT
-54 VMAACAPESKE
+54 ACAQQAPE

-77 LEKKLSNPLIDFN
+77 LEKTLANPLVDFN
-90 FTADPTSVEHEG
+90 FTADPTAVEYEG

-124 TYERIKSLAMMSTED
+124 TYERIKTLAMMSTED

-161 WAPSVTSQVEEDGK
+161 WAPSVTSRIEEDGL

-199 PWTSPLE
+199 PWSSPLE

-234 TGWLAFGG
+234 AGWLAFGG

-248 VRLGKDMISLAS
+248 VQLGKDMTSLAS

-289 DWQDHS
+289 DWQDHT

-300 VSAPTRCCMSYMTSK
+300 VPAPTHCCMSYMTTK

-328 YFKNPG
+328 YFNNPG

-352 KWYILYHSMSLRHNL
+352 KWY
-367 GVKGGYRNVSV
+367 
-378 EEIPIDEST
+378 
-387 LTIGMVPATYEG
+387 
-399 VQQIETLNPLTL
+399 
-411 QQMETTAGTKDV
+411 
-423 KFLAYGDTGNMVAC
+423 
-437 SDAVGSILVR
+437 
-447 GVGFERKAHT
+447 
-457 LTVNAM
+457 
-463 GKGRIEV
+463 
-470 RENDPEGMLIAA
+470 
-482 MDLNSSQMSEMKV
+482 
-495 RLADS
+495 
-500 PSSTTDLCFLFKGDD
+500 LF
-515 LKIDSWRF
+515 
-523 R
+523 

>member
-1 MESTQASFLKEADYE
+1 
-16 GFSPAESSIVSWTM
+16 
-30 AIMYITYQ
+30 
-38 KNTLSM
+38 M

-227 VVIDDEG
+227 VVIDGEG

-300 VSAPTRCCMSYMTSK
+300 VPAPTRCCMSYMTSK

-399 VQQIETLNPLTL
+399 VQQIETLNPFTL

>member
-1 MESTQASFLKEADYE
+1 
-16 GFSPAESSIVSWTM
+16 
-30 AIMYITYQ
+30 
-38 KNTLSM
+38 M

-300 VSAPTRCCMSYMTSK
+300 VPAPTRCCMSYMTSK

>member
-1 MESTQASFLKEADYE
+1 
-16 GFSPAESSIVSWTM
+16 
-30 AIMYITYQ
+30 
-38 KNTLSM
+38 
-44 RKLGIIMILG
+44 MILG

-227 VVIDDEG
+227 VVIDGEG

-300 VSAPTRCCMSYMTSK
+300 VPAPTRCCMSYMTSK

-399 VQQIETLNPLTL
+399 VQQIETLNPFTL

>member
-1 MESTQASFLKEADYE
+1 
-16 GFSPAESSIVSWTM
+16 
-30 AIMYITYQ
+30 
-38 KNTLSM
+38 
-44 RKLGIIMILG
+44 MILG

-300 VSAPTRCCMSYMTSK
+300 VPAPTRCCMSYMTSK

>member
-1 MESTQASFLKEADYE
+1 MKRLIILATLGILAGCTATHPEADL
-16 GFSPAESSIVSWTM
+16 
-30 AIMYITYQ
+30 
-38 KNTLSM
+38 N
-44 RKLGIIMILG
+44 
-54 VMAACAPESKE
+54 
-65 AVLTADWTGTAK
+65 ADWTGTAK
-77 LEKKLSNPLIDFN
+77 LEKSYANPLVDFN
-90 FTADPTSVEHEG
+90 FTADPTAVEHEG

-149 NVEEL
+149 NVGEI

-161 WAPSVTSQVEEDGK
+161 WAPSAASQVEEDGK

-213 TPGAEDCPHPFDPG
+213 TPGVEDCPHPFDPG

-248 VRLGKDMISLAS
+248 VKLGKDMTSLAS
-260 RAAHIPTSYLF
+260 RAAHIPTRYLF
-271 EASELNYINDTYV
+271 EASELNFINGTYV

-295 DWDKD
+295 DWDME
-300 VSAPTRCCMSYMTSK
+300 VEAPTRCCMSYMTSK
-315 TPLVTESWVYRDN
+315 TPLVTDSWVYQDN

-334 ENGFD
+334 DSGFD

-352 KWYILYHSMSLRHNL
+352 RWYLFYHSMNLRHHL

-378 EEIPIDEST
+378 EEITVDEST
-387 LTIGMVPATYEG
+387 VTIDMIPATYEG
-399 VQQIETLNPLTL
+399 VSQIENMDPFET

-423 KFLAYGDTGNMVAC
+423 RFEPYGSIGNMTAC
-437 SDAVGSILVR
+437 SDGTGSILVR
-447 GVGFERKAHT
+447 GVDFRKKARA
-457 LTVNAM
+457 LTVEAM
-463 GKGRIEV
+463 GTGRIEV
-470 RENDPEGMLIAA
+470 RENDPQGKVIAV
-482 MDLNSSQMSEMKV
+482 MDIDSPEMSGTKV
-495 RLADS
+495 RLASS
-500 PSSTTDLCFLFKGDD
+500 PSGVTDICFLFKGEG
-515 LKIDSWRF
+515 LRIDSWRF

>member
-1 MESTQASFLKEADYE
+1 MKR
-16 GFSPAESSIVSWTM
+16 P
-30 AIMYITYQ
+30 
-38 KNTLSM
+38 
-44 RKLGIIMILG
+44 IIL
-54 VMAACAPESKE
+54 ALAAALTACAQQAPE
-65 AVLTADWTGTAK
+65 AILTADWTGTAK
-77 LEKKLSNPLIDFN
+77 LEKTLANPLVDFN
-90 FTADPTSVEHEG
+90 FTADPTAVEYEG

-124 TYERIKSLAMMSTED
+124 TYERIKTLAMMSTED

-199 PWTSPLE
+199 PWSSPLQ

-248 VRLGKDMISLAS
+248 VQLGKDMTSLAS

-289 DWQDHS
+289 DWQDHP

-300 VSAPTRCCMSYMTSK
+300 VPAPTRCCMSYMTTK
-315 TPLVTESWVYRDN
+315 TPLVTDSWVYRDN

-334 ENGFD
+334 ESGFD

-352 KWYILYHSMSLRHNL
+352 KWYLFYHSMSLRHNL

-378 EEIPIDEST
+378 EEIPVDEQA
-387 LTIGMVPATYEG
+387 LKIEMIPATYEG
-399 VQQIETLNPLTL
+399 VQQIETLNPFSL

-423 KFLAYGDTGNMVAC
+423 KFEAYGDTGNMLAYT
-437 SDAVGSILVR
+437 DAIGSILVR
-447 GVGFERKAHT
+447 GVEFGRKART
-457 LTVNAM
+457 LTVSAM
-463 GKGRIEV
+463 GTGRLEV
-470 RENDPEGMLIAA
+470 RENNPEGTLIAV
-482 MDLNSSQMSEMKV
+482 MDINSPELTATKA
-495 RLADS
+495 RLLTS
-500 PSSTTDLCFLFKGDD
+500 PSLTTDLCFLFKGAN
-515 LKIDSWRF
+515 LKIDTWKF

>member
-1 MESTQASFLKEADYE
+1 MKRPIIL
-16 GFSPAESSIVSWTM
+16 
-30 AIMYITYQ
+30 
-38 KNTLSM
+38 TLAAA
-44 RKLGIIMILG
+44 LT
-54 VMAACAPESKE
+54 ACAQQAPE

-77 LEKKLSNPLIDFN
+77 LEKTLANPLIDFN
-90 FTADPTSVEHEG
+90 FTADPTAVEYEG

-124 TYERIKSLAMMSTED
+124 TYERIKSLTMMSTED

-161 WAPSVTSQVEEDGK
+161 WAPSVTSRIEEDGL

-199 PWTSPLE
+199 PWSSPLE

-248 VRLGKDMISLAS
+248 VQLGKDMTSLAS

-289 DWQDHS
+289 DWQDHT

-300 VSAPTRCCMSYMTSK
+300 VPAPTRCCMSYMTTR

-352 KWYILYHSMSLRHNL
+352 KWYLFYHSMSLRHNL

-378 EEIPIDEST
+378 EEIPVDENT
-387 LTIGMVPATYEG
+387 LTIKMIPATYEG
-399 VQQIETLNPLTL
+399 VQQIETLNPFDL

-423 KFLAYGDTGNMVAC
+423 KFEAYGDTGNMVAYT
-437 SDAVGSILVR
+437 DATGSILVR
-447 GVGFERKAHT
+447 GVGFSRKART
-457 LTVNAM
+457 ITVSAM
-463 GKGRIEV
+463 GTGRLEV
-470 RENDPEGMLIAA
+470 RENNPEGTLIAV
-482 MDLNSSQMSEMKV
+482 MDINSPELTATKA
-495 RLADS
+495 RLLTS
-500 PSSTTDLCFLFKGDD
+500 PSSTTDLCFLFKGTD

>member
-1 MESTQASFLKEADYE
+1 MKRPILLFLA
-16 GFSPAESSIVSWTM
+16 AALT
-30 AIMYITYQ
+30 
-38 KNTLSM
+38 
-44 RKLGIIMILG
+44 
-54 VMAACAPESKE
+54 ACAQQVPE
-65 AVLTADWTGTAK
+65 AILTADWTGTAK
-77 LEKKLSNPLIDFN
+77 LEKTLANPLVDFS
-90 FTADPTSVEHEG
+90 FTADPTAVEHEG

-161 WAPSVTSQVEEDGK
+161 WAPSVTSRIEEDGL

-199 PWTSPLE
+199 PWSSPLE

-248 VRLGKDMISLAS
+248 VQLGKDMTSLAS

-289 DWQDHS
+289 DWQDHT

-300 VSAPTRCCMSYMTSK
+300 VPAPTRCCMSYMTTR

-352 KWYILYHSMSLRHNL
+352 RWYLFYHSMSLRHNL

-378 EEIPIDEST
+378 EEIPVDENT
-387 LTIGMVPATYEG
+387 LTITMIPATYEG
-399 VQQIETLNPLTL
+399 VQQIAALDPFSL

-423 KFLAYGDTGNMVAC
+423 KFEAYGDTGNMVAYT
-437 SDAVGSILVR
+437 DATGSILVR
-447 GVGFERKAHT
+447 GVGFSRKART
-457 LTVNAM
+457 LVINAT
-463 GKGRIEV
+463 GTGRLEV
-470 RENDPEGMLIAA
+470 RENTPEGTLIAA
-482 MDLNSSQMSEMKV
+482 MDISSPEMSATKV
-495 RLADS
+495 RLAAR
-500 PSSTTDLCFLFKGDD
+500 PASTTDLCFLFKGTD

>member
-1 MESTQASFLKEADYE
+1 MKRPIIL
-16 GFSPAESSIVSWTM
+16 
-30 AIMYITYQ
+30 
-38 KNTLSM
+38 TLAAA
-44 RKLGIIMILG
+44 LT
-54 VMAACAPESKE
+54 ACAQQAPE

-77 LEKKLSNPLIDFN
+77 LEKTLANPLVDFN
-90 FTADPTSVEHEG
+90 FTADPTAVEYEG

-161 WAPSVTSQVEEDGK
+161 WAPSVTSRIEEDGQ

-199 PWTSPLE
+199 PWRSPLE

-248 VRLGKDMISLAS
+248 VQLGKDMTSLAS

-289 DWQDHS
+289 DWQDHT

-300 VSAPTRCCMSYMTSK
+300 VPAPTRCCMSYMTTK

-352 KWYILYHSMSLRHNL
+352 KWYLFYHSMSLRHNL

-378 EEIPIDEST
+378 EEIQVDEQT
-387 LTIGMVPATYEG
+387 LKIEMIPATYEG
-399 VQQIETLNPLTL
+399 VQQIETLNPFDL
-411 QQMETTAGTKDV
+411 QQMETTAGTKGV
-423 KFLAYGDTGNMVAC
+423 KFEAYGDTGNMLAYT
-437 SDAVGSILVR
+437 DATGSILVR
-447 GVGFERKAHT
+447 GVGFSRKART
-457 LTVNAM
+457 LTINAT
-463 GKGRIEV
+463 GTGRLEV
-470 RENDPEGMLIAA
+470 RENNPEGTLIAV
-482 MDLNSSQMSEMKV
+482 MDINSPELTATKA
-495 RLADS
+495 RLLTS
-500 PSSTTDLCFLFKGDD
+500 PSSTTDLCFLFKGTD

>member
-1 MESTQASFLKEADYE
+1 MKRILY
-16 GFSPAESSIVSWTM
+16 
-30 AIMYITYQ
+30 MYM
-38 KNTLSM
+38 L
-44 RKLGIIMILG
+44 L
-54 VMAACAPESKE
+54 AAGALTGCRPKISEPI
-65 AVLTADWTGTAK
+65 LTADWTGTAK
-77 LEKKLSNPLIDFN
+77 LENTLANPLVDFN
-90 FTADPTSVEHEG
+90 FTADPTAVEYEG

-124 TYERIKSLAMMSTED
+124 TYERIKTLAMMSTED
-139 MVNWTWHGII
+139 MVNWNWHGII

-161 WAPSVTSQVEEDGK
+161 WAPSVASQVEEDGK

-193 ATSPVG
+193 STSPVG
-199 PWTSPLE
+199 PWSSPLQ

-248 VRLGKDMISLAS
+248 VQLGKDMTSLAS

-289 DWQDHS
+289 DWQDHP

-300 VSAPTRCCMSYMTSK
+300 VPAPTRCCMSYMTSK
-315 TPLVTESWVYRDN
+315 TPLVTDSWVYRDN

-334 ENGFD
+334 ECGFD

-352 KWYILYHSMSLRHNL
+352 RWYILYHSMSLRHNL

-378 EEIPIDEST
+378 EEIPVDENT
-387 LTIGMVPATYEG
+387 LTIEMVPATYEG
-399 VQQIETLNPLTL
+399 VQQIIVE
-411 QQMETTAGTKDV
+411 
-423 KFLAYGDTGNMVAC
+423 
-437 SDAVGSILVR
+437 
-447 GVGFERKAHT
+447 
-457 LTVNAM
+457 
-463 GKGRIEV
+463 
-470 RENDPEGMLIAA
+470 
-482 MDLNSSQMSEMKV
+482 
-495 RLADS
+495 
-500 PSSTTDLCFLFKGDD
+500 
-515 LKIDSWRF
+515 
-523 R
+523 